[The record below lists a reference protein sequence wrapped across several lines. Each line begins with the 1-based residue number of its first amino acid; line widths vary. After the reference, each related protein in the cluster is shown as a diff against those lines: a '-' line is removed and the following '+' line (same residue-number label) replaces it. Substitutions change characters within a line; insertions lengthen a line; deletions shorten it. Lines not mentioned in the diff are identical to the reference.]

1 MGDILVWFKD
11 YGIIGSLIVV
21 VVVGAV
27 KLVCNRFKELS
38 KKIENATGRVTSIH
52 VALSD
57 ADGNPVVQHDLLRET
72 LIENHKIKDEL
83 RDHDAAAQKHYADVA
98 RLADENKVRDCDVSK
113 CLHINLITKELESVI
128 LRLNQFEEAAK
139 ESRGNTLTSLDSL
152 RSQMTDLTRDILATL
167 RVFKGGSE

>member
-1 MGDILVWFKD
+1 MNEVLLIWL
-11 YGIIGSLIVV
+11 YGIGGGLIVAV
-21 VVVGAV
+21 IVGIIKYFSA
-27 KLVCNRFKELS
+27 KFKQISTEIQL
-38 KKIENATGRVTSIH
+38 ATGKITNIH
-52 VALSD
+52 IALSD
-57 ADGNPVVQHDLLRET
+57 AEGKPITHHDILNDVVSDVGALRDRLDNHDL
-72 LIENHKIKDEL
+72 D
-83 RDHDAAAQKHYADVA
+83 AQKHYTDVA

-167 RVFKGGSE
+167 RVFKGGNE